1 MAPILHIL
9 LIISLPL
16 LVRSDE
22 WQPFPNFP
30 STAKLPSHWTNTK
43 PSSSKELIS
52 VQDGSLVRPIL
63 VAKQPF
69 KFSRIG
75 LGSTFSFG
83 FICSG
88 SCDSFVLAIAI
99 MVKSIEQSTALQV
112 VWSAN
117 RDKPVKENA
126 TLELKKDGDFVLTD
140 TNGTIVWSTGTSGKP
155 VSGINLTDNGSLVLF
170 DSENNI
176 IWNSYDFPVD
186 TLLPGQRLTAGQR
199 LVSRASTCNWT
210 HSGSQFLLL
219 SPSGF
224 SAFLESDGKPQVYY
238 RKATY
243 TINSED
249 EGTYLEF
256 MNGNVSLVLSSK
268 SQSMPPVPPTLSP
281 QFLRLDPDGH
291 LRLCQLEGFMKWKVV
306 ADLFDDQLDYCDYPL
321 ACGSYGVCSNSQCS
335 CPQGGGNQTLNYF
348 SAVNYNNPVQGCV
361 SVTPLDCQKS
371 QKHHLLSLENVYY
384 FYHDITSQEQVSAE
398 TCKAQCLMQ
407 CGCKAVAFVPEHN
420 NSGGQ
425 CTLISQL
432 FSMKRAQ
439 QSEYSY
445 NSSVFLKVQ
454 APEQLN
460 GTRVQQGVKHQHYM
474 ILGCIAGGVISV
486 FLALICVQI
495 LYLRRKSVIKRMNIS
510 NGDISAENY
519 FNSDHASELPRR
531 FRFEDLRKAT
541 CNFSKELGRGGSGL
555 VFEGIL
561 NNGMKVA
568 VKRMERISQ
577 GKKQFLAE
585 IETIHG
591 IHHINLVR
599 LIGYCVEKSYYFLV
613 YDFMSNGSLDKW
625 IFDKNNKHKLD
636 WGIRHRIII
645 DVAKGLSYLH
655 EDCRKRILHLD
666 IKPQNIL
673 VDENFNA
680 KIADFGLS
688 KLVERDQSKVMTT
701 MRGTVGYLAPEWLNS
716 VITEKVD
723 VYSFGILV
731 LEIICGRK
739 NFDFCQPIEDIY
751 LLKLV
756 KEKAHDDKLHEIVA
770 KDDCDMELHMVE
782 AVKMIR
788 VAMWCLQSEHN
799 LRPAMSKVVKV
810 LEDAIDIDTTINY
823 EILIP
828 STTSVIDKL
837 SHPFFKSAL
846 SGI

>member
-1 MAPILHIL
+1 
-9 LIISLPL
+9 
-16 LVRSDE
+16 
-22 WQPFPNFP
+22 
-30 STAKLPSHWTNTK
+30 
-43 PSSSKELIS
+43 
-52 VQDGSLVRPIL
+52 
-63 VAKQPF
+63 
-69 KFSRIG
+69 
-75 LGSTFSFG
+75 
-83 FICSG
+83 
-88 SCDSFVLAIAI
+88 
-99 MVKSIEQSTALQV
+99 MVKTTDQSTVLQV

-126 TLELKKDGDFVLTD
+126 TLELKKDGNFVLTD
-140 TNGTIVWSTGTSGKP
+140 INGTIVWSTITSGKP
-155 VSGINLTDNGSLVLF
+155 VSGINLTDNGSLMLF

-176 IWNSYDFPVD
+176 IWNSFDFPVD
-186 TLLPGQRLTAGQR
+186 TLLPGQRLVAWQR
-199 LVSRASTCNWT
+199 LVSRASTYNWT
-210 HSGSQFLLL
+210 HSGSHFILL

-224 SAFLESDGKPQVYY
+224 SSFIESDGIPQVYY
-238 RKATY
+238 RKGSV

-249 EGTYLEF
+249 EEAYLQF

-268 SQSMPPVPPTLSP
+268 NQLMPPVPPTSSP

-291 LRLCQLEGFMKWKVV
+291 LRLYQLEGFMKWKVV
-306 ADLFDDQLDYCDYPL
+306 ADLLDDQLDYCDYPL
-321 ACGSYGVCSNSQCS
+321 ACGYYGVCSNKQCS

-348 SAVNYNNPVQGCV
+348 SAVNYDDPVQGCT

-371 QKHHLLSLENVYY
+371 QKHHLLHLENVYY
-384 FYHDITSQEQVSAE
+384 FHHDITSQSKVSVE
-398 TCKAQCLMQ
+398 TCKAQCLTQ
-407 CGCKAVAFVPEHN
+407 CGCKAVGFLPEFN
-420 NSGGQ
+420 SSGGQ

-432 FSMKRAQ
+432 FSMKRAR

-454 APEQLN
+454 VPEQLN
-460 GTRVQQGVKHQHYM
+460 ATRVQPGMKHQHFIIM
-474 ILGCIAGGVISV
+474 GCIAGGVVTV
-486 FLALICVQI
+486 FLALICIRI
-495 LYLRRKSVIKRMNIS
+495 LYLRRKSASKRMNIS

-519 FNSDHASELPRR
+519 FNLNHASELPVK
-531 FRFEDLRKAT
+531 FCFEDLRNAT
-541 CNFSKELGRGGSGL
+541 HDFSKELGRGGSGS

-561 NNGMKVA
+561 SNGRKVA

-613 YDFMSNGSLDKW
+613 YEFMSNGSLDKW
-625 IFDKNNKHKLD
+625 IFNKNNNHKLD
-636 WGIRHRIII
+636 WGIRLQIII
-645 DVAKGLSYLH
+645 NVAKGLSYLH
-655 EDCRKRILHLD
+655 EDCCKRILHLD

-673 VDENFNA
+673 LDENFNA

-701 MRGTVGYLAPEWLNS
+701 MRGTLGYLAPEWLNS

-756 KEKAHDDKLHEIVA
+756 KEKAHDDRLHEIVA
-770 KDDCDMELHMVE
+770 KDDGNMELHMEE

-788 VAMWCLQSEHN
+788 VAMWCLQSDHN
-799 LRPAMSKVVKV
+799 LRPAMSKIVKV
-810 LEDAIDIDTTINY
+810 LEDGIDINTTINY

-828 STTSVIDKL
+828 SASSVIDKL
-837 SHPFFKSAL
+837 SHPFFNSAL
-846 SGI
+846 LGI